1 MYDEEMSMLI
11 GDGNELGEF
20 LLNRRSKLTPGMA
33 GIPSYGRQRRVPG
46 LRREELA
53 QLAGVSVAYY
63 TRLEQGHSRNAS
75 DGVLNALANAL
86 QLDDAERAHLLDLAR
101 VPERRSRRRV
111 SHEHP
116 HPRTLELLDSIPHL
130 PAVLLGRRSDVLAW
144 NPLGH
149 ALLGSHL
156 DIQAPNDVDR
166 RPSMSRMLF
175 LDPHT
180 RDLEADWESYA
191 KIHVGYLRLVSGRY
205 PGDSKLAELIGELT
219 IQSKAFSSLW
229 ASGRVRECTF
239 GTRRLRHP
247 LVGELTVTY
256 QVWLQ
261 PDNPDY
267 RLEIFTTEP
276 GTASADALALLNTA
290 TCGSSGRER
299 PKRTKNRNGNAN
311 PGSGGPDTSSS
322 ARISSV

>member
-1 MYDEEMSMLI
+1 MIASV
-11 GDGNELGEF
+11 GGGNELGEF
-20 LLNRRSKLTPGMA
+20 LLDRRGKLTPDMA

-75 DGVLNALANAL
+75 DGVLDALANAL
-86 QLDDAERAHLLDLAR
+86 RLDDTERAHLRDLAR
-101 VPERRSRRRV
+101 VPDRRARRRV
-111 SHEHP
+111 PREHP

-130 PAVLLGRRSDVLAW
+130 PAVLLGRRSDVLTW
-144 NPLGH
+144 NRLGH
-149 ALLGSHL
+149 ALLAGHL
-156 DIQAPNDVDR
+156 DFGAPCDVDQ

-180 RDLEADWESYA
+180 RELEADWESYA
-191 KIHVGYLRLVSGRY
+191 KTHVAYLRLVSGRH
-205 PGDSKLAELIGELT
+205 PGDPKLAELVGELT
-219 IQSKAFSSLW
+219 MRSKEFASLW
-229 ASGRVRECTF
+229 DSGRVRECTF
-239 GTRRLRHP
+239 GTRKLRHP

-267 RLEIFTTEP
+267 RLEVFTTEP
-276 GTASADALALLNTA
+276 GTASADALALLDTL
-290 TCGSSGRER
+290 TGKSSGQEG
-299 PKRTKNRNGNAN
+299 PVPANDTNRNFNT
-311 PGSGGPDTSSS
+311 GSAGPDTASPGRPRTSPV
-322 ARISSV
+322 RR